1 MAEFAGREDLTGVN
15 IERGAPLTVRN
26 AVGGAKTRKDRM
38 ATLKQFY
45 PDAEYYGDNFIFT
58 DPETNERVLYN
69 PQMTFMGVPRP
80 DIGDIA
86 SITPEI
92 SELVGGAAGVAAVL
106 NPATL
111 ATTGGASAAL
121 AIPAYGLG
129 AAGGREFE
137 QIVAQQLAGRKD
149 TREPYEKGID
159 VAVTVVSNMAAQK
172 YGDALQRGLK
182 LAGKK
187 VRTATTANLADF
199 RKHKIDPMLSAVHA
213 SPFIQS
219 MEQGLSTMLASSDIM
234 IRKSQNTIRQIG
246 EAVENLSAKYGPSA
260 DVYTAGTAIRHGAAK
275 WRQQLHDTSEYLYNS
290 LDRVLAKGEGGP
302 VDLSRTLGAIYST
315 VNLFKSAPELGEEL
329 TGGQILKYG
338 DLLTKAGGRL
348 GSWEEVKRFRSILGE
363 KLSNPQ
369 VIPSASQKHLKAIYG
384 ALSEDLE
391 AYAKKQGPEAL
402 AAYKRANKFF
412 RAGINRQEK
421 IASSLDQKYVDDPEK
436 LHRLVMGAT
445 KAGSGR
451 ESASELWAYKRS
463 LPPERW
469 DTVVTTLVRQLGQ
482 RKAGKIELD
491 QQFSPQTFLTSWNQM
506 SPRAKEILFSGTRY
520 KELKT
525 GLDEIIKISDT
536 LRQAERYANP
546 SGTARN
552 IGVMMAFGLL
562 GGGGVG
568 SVTGGGYSSATA
580 AGAAILSPRVAA
592 KLITSPRFIK
602 WLSDGSQVNIRNA
615 NSIGAWISKLA
626 TVAKIEPEI
635 RHEIQLYLGAFR
647 PLYQQLR
654 EKADTPFATEAQVRA
669 NQ

>member
-15 IERGAPLTVRN
+15 VERGAPLSVRH
-26 AVGGAKTRKDRM
+26 AVGGAKTRQDRM

-69 PQMTFMGVPRP
+69 PQMTALGIPRP

-92 SELVGGAAGVAAVL
+92 AELVGGAAGVAAVA
-106 NPATL
+106 PTL
-111 ATTGGASAAL
+111 VPTGGASALTMPA
-121 AIPAYGLG
+121 AYGLG
-129 AAGGREFE
+129 AAAGREFE
-137 QIVAQQLAGRKD
+137 DFAAKYLAGRKD
-149 TREPYEKGID
+149 TREPHEKGID
-159 VAVTVVSNMAAQK
+159 VAVTTVANMAAHK
-172 YGDALQRGLK
+172 YGDALQKGLK

-187 VRTATTANLADF
+187 LQKATTASLADF
-199 RKHKIDPMLSAVHA
+199 RKHGIDPMLSAVHA
-213 SPFIQS
+213 APFIQS
-219 MEQGLSTMLASSDIM
+219 MEQGLSTMIASSDIM

-246 EAVENLSAKYGPSA
+246 DAVENLAAKYGPSA
-260 DVYTAGTAIRHGAAK
+260 DVYTAGTAIKHGATK
-275 WRQQLHDTSEYLYNS
+275 WRQQLHDTSEYLYDS

-302 VDLSRTLGAIYST
+302 VDLSKTLGAIYST

-329 TGGQILKYG
+329 TGSQILKYG
-338 DLLTKAGGRL
+338 DLLTKSGGQL
-348 GSWEEVKRFRSILGE
+348 GSWEEVKMLRSILGE

-369 VIPSASQKHLKAIYG
+369 VIPGVSEKHLKAIYG

-391 AYAKKQGPEAL
+391 VYAKKRGPEAL
-402 AAYKRANKFF
+402 AAFKRANTYF
-412 RAGINRQEK
+412 RAGINRQKK
-421 IASSLDQKYVDDPEK
+421 ISSALDKKYVDEPEK

-445 KAGSGR
+445 KAGSGK

-463 LPPERW
+463 VPPERW

-491 QQFSPQTFLTSWNQM
+491 QQFSPQTFLTSWNQL

-552 IGVMMAFGLL
+552 ISVMMAFGLL
-562 GGGGVG
+562 GGGGV
-568 SVTGGGYSSATA
+568 SLLGGRGDSSLAA
-580 AGAAILSPRVAA
+580 AGAGLLSPRLAA
-592 KLITSPRFIK
+592 KLITSPGFIK

-615 NSIGAWISKLA
+615 NSIGAWMSKLA

-635 RHEIQLYLGAFR
+635 RNEIQLYLGAFR
-647 PLYQQLR
+647 PLYQQIR
-654 EKADTPFATEAQVRA
+654 EKADTPFATEQQV
-669 NQ
+669 QQSQQ